1 MQNRDGAAV
10 RGIRAAPVTYCNDT
24 ATLSCSRNRQTAPA
38 ARNPR
43 PMSAGTP
50 SYDDGARNGPP
61 RTPWTIAR
69 AYARAR
75 DRSSYILGTS
85 LPNPLAQLQ
94 KLSEL
99 EHFPGGNSIN

>member
-10 RGIRAAPVTYCNDT
+10 RGIRAAPTTYCT
-24 ATLSCSRNRQTAPA
+24 GATTISGPQWRLMAPA
-38 ARNPR
+38 SRCPR

-50 SYDDGARNGPP
+50 PYGDGARNGPP

-75 DRSSYILGTS
+75 DRSSYILGRF
-85 LPNPLAQLQ
+85 LRNPLAQLQ

-99 EHFPGGNSIN
+99 EHFPGGTSIN